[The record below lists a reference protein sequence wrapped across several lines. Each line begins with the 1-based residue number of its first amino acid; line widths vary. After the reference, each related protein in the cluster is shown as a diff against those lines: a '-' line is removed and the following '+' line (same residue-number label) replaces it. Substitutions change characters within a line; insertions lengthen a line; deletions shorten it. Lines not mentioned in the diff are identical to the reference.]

1 LQGAFVSDSEVG
13 KIVDYIAA
21 NNECYFDN
29 EVADAIL
36 KSKKETSSGANAS
49 DDLDELF
56 YDALRYV
63 IEVGQ
68 ASNSMIQRRFN
79 VGYNRA
85 GRLVQEMED
94 MGFVSKF
101 EGAKPRQVL
110 ISEQEYEERFGDK

>member
-1 LQGAFVSDSEVG
+1 M
-13 KIVDYIAA
+13 
-21 NNECYFDN
+21 
-29 EVADAIL
+29 
-36 KSKKETSSGANAS
+36 KSKKESSGGAS
-49 DDLDELF
+49 GNEDVDELF
-56 YDALRYV
+56 YEALKYV

-68 ASNSMIQRRFN
+68 ASNSMIQRRFG

-110 ISEQEYEERFGDK
+110 ISMAEYEERFGDK